1 MSLREQAFQSV
12 SNDAASLSPLPFLA
26 GLILAVMGGGCST
39 QIAEWGS
46 CSLGRATIGRVH
58 KPSYG
63 LHFQGSIQLFHQDLP
78 LSIQEAYQLLL
89 TEDTVTFLQYQVSA
103 TLYKYLQELPW
114 WLSGKE
120 PTCPCKR
127 LWFDP
132 VGHLEKETATHSS
145 ILAWEIPWTEGAW
158 RAAVHGVTKETQL
171 SDYTTSHVL
180 RLQD

>member
-12 SNDAASLSPLPFLA
+12 SDAASLSPIPFLA
-26 GLILAVMGGGCST
+26 GLILAVMGGGCNM
-39 QIAEWGS
+39 QIAEWVS
-46 CSLGRATIGRVH
+46 CSLGSCR
-58 KPSYG
+58 KPSCG

-103 TLYKYLQELPW
+103 TVYKYLQELPW

-120 PTCPCKR
+120 PTCQCKR
-127 LWFDP
+127 LWFDW

-158 RAAVHGVTKETQL
+158 WATVHGVTKETQL
-171 SDYTTSHVL
+171 SD
-180 RLQD
+180 

>member
-1 MSLREQAFQSV
+1 MSHREQAFQSV
-12 SNDAASLSPLPFLA
+12 SDAASLSHLPFLA
-26 GLILAVMGGGCST
+26 GLILAKMGGGCST

-46 CSLGRATIGRVH
+46 CSLGRATAGRLQ
-58 KPSYG
+58 KPSCG

-120 PTCPCKR
+120 PYCQCRR
-127 LWFDP
+127 LWFDREGP
-132 VGHLEKETATHSS
+132 LEKETATHSS
-145 ILAWEIPWTEGAW
+145 ILAWEILWTEGAW
-158 RAAVHGVTKETQL
+158 WATVHGVTKE
-171 SDYTTSHVL
+171 SHSLVTKQQGAGH
-180 RLQD
+180 RATC